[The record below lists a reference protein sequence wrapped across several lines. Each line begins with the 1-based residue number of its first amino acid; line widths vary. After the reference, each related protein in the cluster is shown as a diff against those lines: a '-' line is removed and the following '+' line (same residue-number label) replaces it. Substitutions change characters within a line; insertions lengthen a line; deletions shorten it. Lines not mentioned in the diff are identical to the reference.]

1 MKKFEDFSVSE
12 IIIADFRASNVFK
25 KLGVDPIINK
35 EMTIQELCDHFCL
48 DSDTILDKIIEQME
62 VKVSRPLQMTV

>member
-35 EMTIQELCDHFCL
+35 EMTIQELCNHFCL

-62 VKVSRPLQMTV
+62 VKVPRPLQVTA